1 MERGGP
7 DQVLRYYRTPA
18 QSNISADNAKAGE
31 EESAAQPSAQVQS
44 SGGGRS
50 SRGLLLLSSD
60 AELLRQRTER
70 LKAHPCARC
79 GAPRTFECQVK
90 HMYFCKDNEIL

>member
-7 DQVLRYYRTPA
+7 DQILRYYRTPA

-90 HMYFCKDNEIL
+90 HMYFHRDN